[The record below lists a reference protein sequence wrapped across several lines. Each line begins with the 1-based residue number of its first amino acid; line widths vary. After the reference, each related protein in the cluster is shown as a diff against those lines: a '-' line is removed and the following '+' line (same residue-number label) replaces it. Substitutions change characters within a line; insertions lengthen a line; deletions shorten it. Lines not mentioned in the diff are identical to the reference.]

1 VLVGIGIL
9 AWLSMLKEKRTWRHY
24 IGIVTN
30 FVLGLGLT
38 LLSIMVVNDTNNNNF
53 GSSPWV
59 LPLFVFILLIGK

>member
-1 VLVGIGIL
+1 MLVGIGIL

-24 IGIVTN
+24 IGIVMN

-38 LLSIMVVNDTNNNNF
+38 LLSIMVVNETNNNNF

-59 LPLFVFILLIGK
+59 LPLLVFILLIGK